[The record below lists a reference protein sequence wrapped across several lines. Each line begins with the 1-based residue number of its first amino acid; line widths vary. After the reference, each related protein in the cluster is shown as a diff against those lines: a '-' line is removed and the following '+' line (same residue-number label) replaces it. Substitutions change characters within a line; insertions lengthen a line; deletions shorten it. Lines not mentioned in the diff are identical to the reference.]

1 MHHQQIIKLIKL
13 VIQASVCAYLSM
25 VAGVMMRRPRGVAVE
40 RVLPQRV
47 PGRRQVQLQVAAVR
61 HNLEA
66 ATTTSGAGVCH
77 LCRCRRRVLLVC
89 KCRTGMEPPLYD
101 GHAVLCY
108 KQEAAACAVDA
119 LCLDGTMGLLFM
131 ANLRVRR
138 LGKTRAFFF
147 PIFAAWSQLGK
158 SRQFIMKKFC
168 FIFTR

>member
-89 KCRTGMEPPLYD
+89 KCRTGMEPPLYN

-119 LCLDGTMGLLFM
+119 LCLDGTRAPFYSQPTCTAPGQNSCFLFSHLCGLVATWEKSPIYYEEILFH
-131 ANLRVRR
+131 
-138 LGKTRAFFF
+138 FY
-147 PIFAAWSQLGK
+147 
-158 SRQFIMKKFC
+158 
-168 FIFTR
+168 